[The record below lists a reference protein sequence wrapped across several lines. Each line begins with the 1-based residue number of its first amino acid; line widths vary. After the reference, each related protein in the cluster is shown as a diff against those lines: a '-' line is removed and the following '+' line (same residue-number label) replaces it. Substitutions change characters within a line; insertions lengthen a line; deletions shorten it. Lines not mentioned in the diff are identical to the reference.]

1 MFIKKKKRDRFN
13 GMSEDEV
20 MKRELFDYLYEN
32 FDIFI
37 VRIVK
42 KINGIWIYIV
52 YLWNIYYIFILYL
65 LYEFWYIFLK
75 KLEINEM

>member
-42 KINGIWIYIV
+42 KINWI
-52 YLWNIYYIFILYL
+52 
-65 LYEFWYIFLK
+65 
-75 KLEINEM
+75 